1 MLNEYPFSDDEASL
15 SDLSVQLLLIS
26 NLYVYVV
33 RQLAF
38 PIGVETDERIDL
50 FDWLS
55 SWFRN
60 KGYKSD
66 FRFSPSQRQS
76 PYYRFKCTVFHC

>member
-38 PIGVETDERIDL
+38 PIGVETDECIDL

-55 SWFRN
+55 S
-60 KGYKSD
+60 
-66 FRFSPSQRQS
+66 
-76 PYYRFKCTVFHC
+76 